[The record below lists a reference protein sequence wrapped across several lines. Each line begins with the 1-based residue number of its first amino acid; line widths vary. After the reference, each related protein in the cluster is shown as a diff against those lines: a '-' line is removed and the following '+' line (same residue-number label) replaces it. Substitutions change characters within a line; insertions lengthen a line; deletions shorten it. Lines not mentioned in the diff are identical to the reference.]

1 MAPLPSRALAQPS
14 FTPAQDQTTVR
25 HLRLTVLR
33 VTPFPHNGQR
43 LKVRC
48 GDLSF
53 DLSIPDSPGFK
64 PGDELVMEHP
74 KDDNPLAT
82 PPSAIYFASSTPQK
96 EKTMP
101 SVSTA
106 TIVTMTSLELV
117 EYINSSRREQAEAAG
132 VPFPSKGFAK
142 LEHADFMKKVPEV
155 LGACAGNFSCTYQVP
170 GPNGGH
176 REAPAYRFPKRE
188 ACLMAMSYSYE
199 LQAKVFDRMTALED
213 QQRAIP
219 PQQKARTARLP
230 NAMRAQVS
238 ALLMIGKA
246 LSKVKGVNEA
256 LATACTL
263 DAIEVTT
270 GLPATMMTRAL
281 PTVAPE
287 DAATLNATQLGEPL
301 GLSGR
306 AVNAILE
313 KLGLQYR
320 DESKNWK
327 LTEAGTAYGEMKPF
341 HRNGHSGYE
350 TRWKQAVTEVLQ
362 KHLDSE
368 RRAA

>member
-1 MAPLPSRALAQPS
+1 MVPSHSRALAQLS
-14 FTPAQDQTTVR
+14 FIPAKDQTTVR

-33 VTPFPHNGQR
+33 VAPLPPNGQH

-48 GDLSF
+48 GDLGF

-82 PPSAIYFASSTPQK
+82 PPSAIYFASPIPQK
-96 EKTMP
+96 EKTMS
-101 SVSTA
+101 SVSTN

-117 EYINSSRREQAEAAG
+117 EYINSVRADSE
-132 VPFPSKGFAK
+132 AK
-142 LEHADFMKKVPEV
+142 LAHSDFLKKVPVV
-155 LGACAGNFSCTYQVP
+155 LGEEVAGNFSCYYKAS
-170 GPNGGH
+170 NGKQN
-176 REAPAYRFPKRE
+176 PMYRFPKRE

-199 LQAKVFDRMTALED
+199 LQAKVFDRMTELEEA
-213 QQRAIP
+213 QRVIP

-238 ALLMIGKA
+238 ALLMIGIA
-246 LSKVKGVNEA
+246 MSKVKGVDES

-263 DAIEVTT
+263 DAIERTT
-270 GLPATMMTRAL
+270 GLPATLLARAL
-281 PTVAPE
+281 PAVSPQ
-287 DAATLNATQLGEPL
+287 DAATLNPTQVGESL
-301 GLSGR
+301 QMSGR
-306 AVNAILE
+306 SVNTALE

-350 TRWKQAVTEVLQ
+350 IRWKPSVIDVVQVHAGQTQAAE
-362 KHLDSE
+362 
-368 RRAA
+368 

>member
-14 FTPAQDQTTVR
+14 FTPAKDQTTVR

-33 VTPFPHNGQR
+33 VTPLPHNGQR
-43 LKVRC
+43 LQVRC

-117 EYINSSRREQAEAAG
+117 EYINSTRKEDE
-132 VPFPSKGFAK
+132 AK
-142 LEHADFMKKVPEV
+142 LAHSDFLKKVPVV
-155 LGACAGNFSCTYQVP
+155 LGEAVAGNFSCYYKAS
-170 GPNGGH
+170 NGKQN
-176 REAPAYRFPKRE
+176 PMYRFPKRE

-199 LQAKVFDRMTALED
+199 LQAKVFDRMTALEE

-219 PQQKARTARLP
+219 PQQKARAARLP
-230 NAMRAQVS
+230 NAMRSQVS

>member
-1 MAPLPSRALAQPS
+1 
-14 FTPAQDQTTVR
+14 
-25 HLRLTVLR
+25 
-33 VTPFPHNGQR
+33 
-43 LKVRC
+43 
-48 GDLSF
+48 
-53 DLSIPDSPGFK
+53 
-64 PGDELVMEHP
+64 MEHH
-74 KDDNPLAT
+74 KDDNPMACDPL
-82 PPSAIYFASSTPQK
+82 AIYPSHLKPTK
-96 EKTMP
+96 EQA
-101 SVSTA
+101 VSTLSTTA
-106 TIVTMTSLELV
+106 VVTMTSLEMV
-117 EYINSSRREQAEAAG
+117 EYINSQRKDGEAKIAH
-132 VPFPSKGFAK
+132 S
-142 LEHADFMKKVPEV
+142 DFLKKVPIV
-155 LGACAGNFSCTYQVP
+155 LGDEVAGKFSCYYKAS
-170 GPNGGH
+170 NGKQN
-176 REAPAYRFPKRE
+176 PMYRFPKRE
-188 ACLMAMSYSYE
+188 ATLMAMSYSYE
-199 LQAKVFDRMTALED
+199 LQAQVYDHMTRLEEA
-213 QQRAIP
+213 QRAIP

>member
-1 MAPLPSRALAQPS
+1 MSAI
-14 FTPAQDQTTVR
+14 FNPAQ
-25 HLRLTVLR
+25 
-33 VTPFPHNGQR
+33 TP
-43 LKVRC
+43 
-48 GDLSF
+48 
-53 DLSIPDSPGFK
+53 
-64 PGDELVMEHP
+64 
-74 KDDNPLAT
+74 
-82 PPSAIYFASSTPQK
+82 
-96 EKTMP
+96 
-101 SVSTA
+101 
-106 TIVTMTSLELV
+106 VTMTSLELV
-117 EYINSSRREQAEAAG
+117 DYINSQRKEGESELQHKH
-132 VPFPSKGFAK
+132 F
-142 LEHADFMKKVPEV
+142 LEKVPKV
-155 LGACAGNFSCTYQVP
+155 LGEETSAKFSADLPDAYGRP
-170 GPNGGH
+170 RRG
-176 REAPAYRFPKRE
+176 YRFPKRE

-219 PQQKARTARLP
+219 PQQKARAARLP

-246 LSKVKGVNEA
+246 LSKVKGVDEA

-263 DAIEVTT
+263 DAIELTT

-281 PTVAPE
+281 PAVAPE

-306 AVNAILE
+306 AANAILE

-320 DESKNWK
+320 DEAKNWK

-350 TRWKQAVTEVLQ
+350 TRWKQAVAEVLQ
-362 KHLDSE
+362 KHLASE